1 MNGDITT
8 RDRAI
13 GLFLLAFLAFN
24 YPLLSLFG
32 DGWVFG
38 FPLLYA
44 YLFLVWLGLILI
56 MGLIQ
61 GRAARDQER

>member
-1 MNGDITT
+1 MNGDNTT

-13 GLFLLAFLAFN
+13 GLFLIAFLAFN
-24 YPLLSLFG
+24 YPLLSLFA

-44 YLFLVWLGLILI
+44 YLFLVWLVLIVI
-56 MGLIQ
+56 KGLIQ
-61 GRAARDQER
+61 GRTGRDQER

>member
-1 MNGDITT
+1 MNRDNTT

-13 GLFLLAFLAFN
+13 GLFLLAFVALN
-24 YPLLSLFG
+24 YPLLSLFA

-38 FPLLYA
+38 LPLLYA
-44 YLFLVWLGLILI
+44 YLFLVWLVLIVC

-61 GRAARDQER
+61 STAAGDRER